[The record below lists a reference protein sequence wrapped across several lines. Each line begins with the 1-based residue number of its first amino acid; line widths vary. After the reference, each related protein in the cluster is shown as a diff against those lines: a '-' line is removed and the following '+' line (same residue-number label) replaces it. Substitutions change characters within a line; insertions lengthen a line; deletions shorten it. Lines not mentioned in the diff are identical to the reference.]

1 MFERLFKVIQA
12 AFNNLLGK
20 VEDPAI
26 MLEQTYQDLQ
36 NQVIQFRQ
44 AVAQAIAT
52 EKQLEQTLSKN
63 KDQAATWQNRAAM
76 AVQQNNDELARQA
89 LQRKQQYSQ
98 AAADLEV
105 QLKQQKEATS
115 KLRQRLTELENE
127 LQKAQTKKQMLIAR
141 DKAAK
146 ATMKANEIL
155 SKTNSTGALN
165 VIDRMETKIQEREN
179 QAAAL
184 GELSGDSL
192 EKQFKSF
199 EGQSDVEMEL
209 MALKGSMQ
217 PGSTGGNDGAKL
229 LTQDHHGA
237 NKDAVLLDVKHDNNA
252 IDVQEVR
259 ELKAEGD

>member
-1 MFERLFKVIQA
+1 
-12 AFNNLLGK
+12 
-20 VEDPAI
+20 
-26 MLEQTYQDLQ
+26 
-36 NQVIQFRQ
+36 
-44 AVAQAIAT
+44 
-52 EKQLEQTLSKN
+52 
-63 KDQAATWQNRAAM
+63 M

>member
-1 MFERLFKVIQA
+1 MFDRLIQVIKA
-12 AFNNLLGK
+12 AVNALLGK
-20 VEDPAI
+20 VEDPQM

-36 NQVIQFRQ
+36 NNVIQVRQ

-52 EKQLEQTLSKN
+52 EKQLEQTLQKN

-89 LQRKQQYSQ
+89 LQRKQQFAS

-105 QLKQQKEATS
+105 QLKAQKEATS
-115 KLRQRLTELENE
+115 NLRQRLTELENE
-127 LQKAQTKKQMLIAR
+127 LQKANTKKQVLIAR

-155 SKTNSTGALN
+155 SKTNASGTLN
-165 VIDRMETKIQEREN
+165 VIERMETKVQEREARA
-179 QAAAL
+179 QAL

-192 EKQFKSF
+192 EKQFKNFEGKSDIEMELLALKGQMGKPAEDPKLIVKDNSYNQVLLERK
-199 EGQSDVEMEL
+199 EGQSD
-209 MALKGSMQ
+209 
-217 PGSTGGNDGAKL
+217 
-229 LTQDHHGA
+229 
-237 NKDAVLLDVKHDNNA
+237 A

-259 ELKAEGD
+259 ELKTND